1 MKRFAAILLAVLTL
15 SGCATYRFQTG
26 QPPYNKGYVVERSG
40 QPIVDYTVGKNNT
53 VPSDLKLAVERFYRR
68 RDTVEA
74 YYKKM
79 GEMEGRF
86 KEVFL
91 NPPIAIVQFIGG
103 FFHLPYLYY
112 SNYKYEH
119 DPKYRKEV
127 DKEQN
132 ERLAAELARKKAV
145 RDELNAY
152 IEKDLAKEPVL
163 AKEPEVVE
171 TKVEEVK
178 VALAEGEKTTVVKEE
193 IEEPKAS
200 TEANL
205 DVNAS
210 VVTEAK
216 PAEVE
221 KSVVEPVVEEKVT
234 AVPVVQAEKIV
245 TEPAKEPV
253 AGPAQEEI
261 IVTESTPAEKITTE
275 PALTEKATA
284 EPAMVEKVETS
295 PQVVEKPEPVLEV
308 TVRKVEAP
316 KITKEKVKPQAQPP
330 VAIII
335 AKPAK
340 GYSPLRVK
348 FYGHKS
354 HSRGSRIIAY
364 QWDFGDGTTS
374 NKKDFVNTYWSVS
387 YGSRNFPVT
396 LTVTDNRGNTAT
408 ATTVIEVKS
417 K

>member
-1 MKRFAAILLAVLTL
+1 MKRFVLILLAVLTL
-15 SGCATYRFQTG
+15 SGCATYQFQTG
-26 QPPYNKGYVVERSG
+26 QPPYDKGYVVERAG
-40 QPIVDYTVGKNNT
+40 QPIVDYTVGKDNT

-86 KEVFL
+86 KEVFI

-103 FFHLPYLYY
+103 FFRLPYIYY
-112 SNYKYEH
+112 SNKKYEN

-127 DKEQN
+127 DRIEK
-132 ERLAAELARKKAV
+132 ERLDAELARKKAI

-152 IEKDLAKEPVL
+152 IQKDLEKEPALV
-163 AKEPEVVE
+163 KEPEVVE
-171 TKVEEVK
+171 IKTEEVK
-178 VALAEGEKTTVVKEE
+178 AVPEKGEEVIVKEE
-193 IEEPKAS
+193 IKEPKAS
-200 TEANL
+200 AETSL

-210 VVTEAK
+210 VAVEPEEPAVAEKVVAEPVTK
-216 PAEVE
+216 E
-221 KSVVEPVVEEKVT
+221 KIATEPVVPVDKIAAEPVVEKSETTSQVIEKT
-234 AVPVVQAEKIV
+234 
-245 TEPAKEPV
+245 
-253 AGPAQEEI
+253 
-261 IVTESTPAEKITTE
+261 
-275 PALTEKATA
+275 
-284 EPAMVEKVETS
+284 
-295 PQVVEKPEPVLEV
+295 
-308 TVRKVEAP
+308 
-316 KITKEKVKPQAQPP
+316 VKPQAQSP
-330 VAIII
+330 VVIII
-335 AKPAK
+335 AKPTK

-354 HSRGSRIIAY
+354 YSRGSRIVNY

-396 LTVTDNRGNTAT
+396 LTVTDNHGNTAT